1 MKPSMTNE
9 PDVVIEPRRRTP
21 VARDVDVLVAG
32 AGPAGIA
39 AGIAAA
45 REGARTLVVER
56 YGYAGGMIAGAHVVA
71 ILGVGDGYV
80 PLARGITSELRDRM
94 AAVGGVVA
102 ARPSPSG
109 DYRVDAEL
117 FKWQAVEMLSEAG
130 ADTLFHTLACAPIV
144 RRGRVEGVLVES
156 KSGRQ
161 ALRAAVTIDCTAD
174 ADLAHRAG
182 AGGENETHDVS
193 LHYTVEGVRDE
204 AVREFAAR
212 APAEYA
218 RIEAEA
224 RRRNGGAPIGKS
236 QWLKGVDITDAA
248 ALSRAETQL
257 RRAVFETVNYL
268 RAQLPGWEG
277 ARVRSTGPQLGVR
290 QSRRIR
296 GEYRVTHD
304 ELIANARFED
314 GIARLGATMDGY
326 RLYVPAGCRYDIPY
340 RCMVPAS
347 VDGLLVAGRCVSA
360 DYRAANELRLIVPC
374 FATGQAA
381 GVAAAL
387 AARRGIAPRAVPAAE
402 LRERLRAQGVYLG
415 DGEPAAAAAPAGTP
429 EVAQDD

>member
-1 MKPSMTNE
+1 MTNR
-9 PDVVIEPRRRTP
+9 PNVIIEPRRETP
-21 VARDVDVLVAG
+21 VAREVDVLVAG
-32 AGPAGIA
+32 AGPAGWA

-56 YGYAGGMIAGAHVVA
+56 YGYAGGMVTGSHVVA

-80 PLARGITSELRDRM
+80 PLARGLTSELRDRM
-94 AAVGGVVA
+94 AAAGGIA
-102 ARPSPSG
+102 TARPSPSG
-109 DYRVDAEL
+109 DYRVDAEV

-130 ADTLFHTLACAPIV
+130 ADTRFHTLACAPIV
-144 RRGRVEGVLVES
+144 RRGRVNGVFVES

-161 ALRAAVTIDCTAD
+161 ALSAAVTIDCTAD

-182 AGGENETHDVS
+182 VGSENETHDVS
-193 LHYTVEGVRDE
+193 LHFTVEGVREE

-212 APAEYA
+212 APEDYA

-224 RRRNGGAPIGKS
+224 RRLNGGAAIGRS

-257 RRAVFETVNYL
+257 RRAIFDMVNYL
-268 RAQLPGWEG
+268 RARLPGWEQ

-304 ELIANARFED
+304 ELVANARFED

-326 RLYVPAGCRYDIPY
+326 RLYAPAGCRYDIPF
-340 RCMVPAS
+340 RCMVPET

-374 FATGQAA
+374 IATGQAA
-381 GVAAAL
+381 GIAAAI
-387 AARRGIAPRAVPAAE
+387 AARRGVAPRAVPVRE

-415 DGEPAAAAAPAGTP
+415 DSEPEPAGAAAGTP